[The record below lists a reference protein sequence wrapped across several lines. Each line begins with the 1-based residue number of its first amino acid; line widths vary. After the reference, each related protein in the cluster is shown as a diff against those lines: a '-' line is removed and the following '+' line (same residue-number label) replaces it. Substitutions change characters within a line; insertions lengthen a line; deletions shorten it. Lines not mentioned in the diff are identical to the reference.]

1 MFKGF
6 GALFTLLAFEQ
17 FLTRD
22 HNVAALLV
30 QLYDGDFDGLSFHAI
45 EIADRA
51 QVHLRAREKR
61 VSAVDVDREAAFD
74 AVDYDSIDRLFLVVR
89 FFDLFPGM
97 NPLRLLV
104 READI

>member
-1 MFKGF
+1 MFKGL

-51 QVHLRAREKR
+51 QVHL
-61 VSAVDVDREAAFD
+61 
-74 AVDYDSIDRLFLVVR
+74 
-89 FFDLFPGM
+89 
-97 NPLRLLV
+97 
-104 READI
+104 